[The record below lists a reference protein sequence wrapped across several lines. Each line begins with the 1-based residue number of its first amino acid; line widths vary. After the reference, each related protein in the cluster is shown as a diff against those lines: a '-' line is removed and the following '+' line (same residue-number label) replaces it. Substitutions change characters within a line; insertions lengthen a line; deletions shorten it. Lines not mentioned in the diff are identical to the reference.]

1 MKNHETMS
9 ITNESLLKTT
19 RGHKLKVLEPLCNQ
33 TVDLE
38 TDDKTLCCSI
48 LKTNT
53 VDRPYIDSCLNL
65 STQKP
70 CSVPKSPTWRGSTVC
85 ILLQTTATKIKR
97 TGHSTKKSS
106 NRSMALCVPRDTFH
120 ELFWSP
126 WDPKNHKSIDFL
138 VEYPVCVIPV
148 AAV

>member
-1 MKNHETMS
+1 MVSPGTHLMKNHETMS

-38 TDDKTLCCSI
+38 TDDKTLCCSL

-70 CSVPKSPTWRGSTVC
+70 CSVPKAKVADMERFNCMHTTSNNSHKNHTNRTFYQKIFQSINGS
-85 ILLQTTATKIKR
+85 LR
-97 TGHSTKKSS
+97 PTGHIS
-106 NRSMALCVPRDTFH
+106 
-120 ELFWSP
+120 
-126 WDPKNHKSIDFL
+126 
-138 VEYPVCVIPV
+138 
-148 AAV
+148 

>member
-70 CSVPKSPTWRGSTVC
+70 SPRHGEVQLYAYYYKQQPQKSNEQD
-85 ILLQTTATKIKR
+85 IL
-97 TGHSTKKSS
+97 
-106 NRSMALCVPRDTFH
+106 
-120 ELFWSP
+120 
-126 WDPKNHKSIDFL
+126 PKNLPMDQWLFASHGTHFMNYFGPRGTQRTINQLIFW
-138 VEYPVCVIPV
+138 
-148 AAV
+148 